1 MLLWATDRLPD
12 GDEWWSEL
20 KLDGCRGQLRVAD
33 GNVELR
39 SRPGRRCEREFPEVA
54 AAAAAHPALSD
65 AVLDGEL
72 VRFDANG
79 HPDFHA
85 LRERLGTSERAA
97 AALARVRP
105 VRFVIFDVMWLDEQD
120 LRPRPFTERRR
131 RLEALDLRGDA
142 LQPIVSAPGCA
153 DVMVQF
159 AREHQLEGVVAKRGS
174 SPYASGRSRTW
185 LKHKLHRSELVW
197 VTDDPL
203 GRAAGSSARRRL
215 SDRATVHPLPG
226 VPKVWTRAT
235 WDPHRP
241 SREPGRLHATADERR
256 QAAQSR
262 PSVPSRPA
270 VPGRRDDH
278 PPGPDHD
285 RRVPSHRPP
294 PRPQA

>member
-197 VTDDPL
+197 VTAWTPGECGEPDRYWVARELD
-203 GRAAGSSARRRL
+203 GRLRLCGEVSFGLAPDQRARLRREVARREIGSARRGGLRPIKLGVRL
-215 SDRATVHPLPG
+215 RVQAHGRPDGPLRDPMIRSVELPARPRA
-226 VPKVWTRAT
+226 
-235 WDPHRP
+235 
-241 SREPGRLHATADERR
+241 
-256 QAAQSR
+256 AA
-262 PSVPSRPA
+262 
-270 VPGRRDDH
+270 
-278 PPGPDHD
+278 
-285 RRVPSHRPP
+285 
-294 PRPQA
+294 